1 MTLGPPQLTAG
12 GAEQVTSEAATHL
25 AAADV
30 LLCAEA
36 RVRHCAGAVSAA
48 LGGLPELPLPGHGAG
63 VGLGDR
69 VPRARDVVREV
80 RMLSLEAGPMSSAS
94 QTASIVTQDREAG
107 DLVMKV
113 GEGLEEDIF
122 ELEETAYLMLEFL
135 KHEWHEIAIVV
146 KSRALHLHD

>member
-1 MTLGPPQLTAG
+1 
-12 GAEQVTSEAATHL
+12 
-25 AAADV
+25 
-30 LLCAEA
+30 
-36 RVRHCAGAVSAA
+36 
-48 LGGLPELPLPGHGAG
+48 
-63 VGLGDR
+63 
-69 VPRARDVVREV
+69 
-80 RMLSLEAGPMSSAS
+80 MLSLEAGPMSSAS
-94 QTASIVTQDREAG
+94 QTASIVTQDREAR